1 MAGKETRLETG
12 RQRAAS
18 AVASILGQLR
28 TARLAANLSQAAIAA
43 QLGWPQ
49 TRYSLFER
57 NVRDVTFAE
66 VILVSSILGLKLTF
80 DLFRVDEG
88 VRDAGSQ
95 RLIDRFFGQLASVWT
110 ATREAPFPRLG
121 DLRSWDVLMR
131 LGKDY
136 RVGVE
141 AETRLR
147 DIQELVRR
155 IRQREL
161 HGGADHILVILSD
174 SQHNRR
180 YVDEFRA
187 ALGPPFSTPP
197 RDLLAA
203 LRAGQPVPGSGVI
216 LL

>member
-18 AVASILGQLR
+18 AVASILSQLR
-28 TARLAANLSQAAIAA
+28 TARLTSNLSQAAIAA
-43 QLGWPQ
+43 QLGWSQ

-57 NVRDVTFAE
+57 NVREVTVADVS
-66 VILVSSILGLKLTF
+66 LVASILGLKLTF
-80 DLFRVDEG
+80 DVFRIDEG

-95 RLIDRFFGQLASVWT
+95 RLIERFLAMLASVWLQ
-110 ATREAPFPRLG
+110 TREAPFPHLG
-121 DLRSWDVLMR
+121 DLRSWDVLIR
-131 LGKDY
+131 LGRDY

-161 HGGADHILVILSD
+161 HGGADHIIVILSD

-187 ALGPPFSTPP
+187 ALGPNYLTQPG
-197 RDLLAA
+197 DLLAD
-203 LRAGQPVPGSGVI
+203 LRTGRQLPGSGVI